1 MQRKIDFHKYFDMQ
15 GAGKMWSFSYQD
27 ELRVH
32 RQFWKELHFDPG
44 SVAVSEMNARS
55 RAPTATMTS
64 VAGLPLESVK
74 AEHQDTEEVVVST
87 QANTRVAALAL
98 MLDSVRPRL
107 FVPQVEQQPLR
118 MALDTRLAPYHV
130 AVVALG
136 DDPDLADFRTY
147 LTGLLEARGIR
158 VLDCSKAD
166 FAYEMSDGHG
176 VPYLV
181 VVNDDTLCDGVVNVR
196 DRETTW
202 FEQVHAAHLS
212 DKLQYSLCQHQ

>member
-1 MQRKIDFHKYFDMQ
+1 
-15 GAGKMWSFSYQD
+15 MWSFSYQD

-32 RQFWKELHFDPG
+32 RQFWKDLHFDPG
-44 SVAVSEMNARS
+44 SVAVSERDARS
-55 RAPTATMTS
+55 RAPSANMTS

-74 AEHQDTEEVVVST
+74 AEYQETEEMVVST

-107 FVPQVEQQPLR
+107 FVEQQSLR
-118 MALDTRLAPYHV
+118 LALDTRLAPYHV
-130 AVVALG
+130 AVAALG

-147 LTGLLEARGIR
+147 LTGLLKARGIK
-158 VLDCSKAD
+158 VLDCSEAD

-212 DKLQYSLCQHQ
+212 DKLQNSLSTGN